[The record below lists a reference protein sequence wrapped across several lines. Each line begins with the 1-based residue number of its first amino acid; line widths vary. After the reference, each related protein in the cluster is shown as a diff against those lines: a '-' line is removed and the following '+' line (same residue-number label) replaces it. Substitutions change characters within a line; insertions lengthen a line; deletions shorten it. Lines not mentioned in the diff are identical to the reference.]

1 MRLSKEAQDVEENH
15 ICVSILYMHWRLE
28 EWHEWVWTSA
38 RLEPHKLYT
47 QSHQCKLY
55 NKEKHWLSRFSHNV
69 LSQGSCS
76 QWVVS
81 QGSLNVPLSQGSL
94 ARLLL
99 FLPLSKQWLQVLSCT
114 GCVLRKFKNVSKQ
127 SPSERK
133 VYALQ
138 AQLSQLMC
146 VKGCLTYV
154 SRNARL
160 EQKRIAESVRNVDQT
175 SKCTFEV
182 SSKLRS
188 TPFEVSSKLRSAPL
202 KVSKK
207 FVRNFF
213 EVWSK
218 HFES

>member
-1 MRLSKEAQDVEENH
+1 MATSRAYRRADSETQEAINSVLVLLPKCDSREPDVEDCRSACHQSCFRFSLSQNNDCKFSPAQAAFCTSSKTSPNNH
-15 ICVSILYMHWRLE
+15 LV
-28 EWHEWVWTSA
+28 
-38 RLEPHKLYT
+38 
-47 QSHQCKLY
+47 
-55 NKEKHWLSRFSHNV
+55 KEKYTLSI
-69 LSQGSCS
+69 
-76 QWVVS
+76 
-81 QGSLNVPLSQGSL
+81 
-94 ARLLL
+94 
-99 FLPLSKQWLQVLSCT
+99 SKH
-114 GCVLRKFKNVSKQ
+114 
-127 SPSERK
+127 E
-133 VYALQ
+133 
-138 AQLSQLMC
+138 LSQLMC